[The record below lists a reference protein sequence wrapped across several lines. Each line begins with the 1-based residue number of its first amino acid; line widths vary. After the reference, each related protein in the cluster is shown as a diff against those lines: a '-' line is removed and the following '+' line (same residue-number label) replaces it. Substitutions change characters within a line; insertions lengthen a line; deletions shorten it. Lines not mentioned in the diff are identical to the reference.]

1 MSIRGRA
8 LLERR
13 WPDTDNFGAVARTW
27 QNDASSILLSY
38 IWKGYDLLRDEVL
51 SKIELNITDDELER
65 SISQLLEPRIREAM
79 TGDEPFYVQHEVYE
93 YETRQP
99 SPAQPP
105 QYDIAFVF
113 NENPRIMWPLEAKV
127 LRSDGSVASYVN
139 DIRNEFLSCR
149 YAPFSSEGAML
160 GYLFSGVPE
169 NVFLQI
175 EKKVPCKLH
184 HHLDFSERDHRY
196 SDHTRCVPIGKLYI
210 SHFRCQHLI
219 LCIANRMESQP

>member
-1 MSIRGRA
+1 MSIRGRT
-8 LLERR
+8 LLETR
-13 WPDTDNFGAVARTW
+13 WPDTGNFVTVAKTW
-27 QNDASSILLSY
+27 QNDALTILLSY
-38 IWKGYDLLRDEVL
+38 IWQGYDLLHDEVL
-51 SKIELNITDDELER
+51 SQIELNITDDELER
-65 SISQLLEPRIREAM
+65 SISQLLEPKIHKAM
-79 TGDEPFYVQHEVYE
+79 TGDEPFYVQYEVYE

-99 SPAQPP
+99 PPAQPP
-105 QYDIAFVF
+105 QYDIAFVL

-127 LRSDGSVASYVN
+127 LRSDGSVASYIN
-139 DIRNEFLSCR
+139 DIKNEFLSCR

-184 HHLDFSERDHRY
+184 HHLDFPGRDHRY
-196 SDHTRCVPIGKLYI
+196 SDHTRCIPAGKLYP

-219 LCIANRMESQP
+219 FRIANEMKN